1 MPQILVTRPIDQALR
16 FAKDLEN
23 AGVKPEKILID
34 PILQINALDAT
45 FDFSNVRGILITSKN
60 ALSHLPTGLV
70 ERGFPA
76 YCVGSSTTRLAFER
90 GLVAKN
96 MGKTAKELANALVKT
111 SQKGLLVH
119 VRGSFTTIDFSDHF
133 PGPELKIENLI
144 TYHQTEQ
151 PLKPETQN
159 LLQTGR
165 GVVVPLFSTRSAQSF
180 CKMKYSWNRHTA
192 VVISENVAKYC
203 EEAGFG
209 QIIVSLQPDAR
220 SMLEAIVPLM
230 RIKLINGARLKS

>member
-34 PILQINALDAT
+34 PILQINALDVT

-60 ALSHLPTGLV
+60 ALRHLPAGLI
-70 ERGFPA
+70 ECGFPA
-76 YCVGSSTTRLAFER
+76 YCVGSSTTRLACEC

-96 MGKTAKELANALVKT
+96 MGKTAKELANALAKI
-111 SQKGLLVH
+111 SPKGLLVH
-119 VRGSFTTIDFSDHF
+119 VRGSFTTIDFSNHF
-133 PGPELKIENLI
+133 LGTELKIKNLI

-159 LLQTGR
+159 LLQAGR
-165 GVVVPLFSTRSAQSF
+165 DVVVPLFSTRSAQSF
-180 CKMKYSWNRHTA
+180 CKMKYSWTRHTA

-203 EEAGFG
+203 EKAGFG

-220 SMLEAIVPLM
+220 SMLEAIAPLM
-230 RIKLINGARLKS
+230 KVKSD